1 MPRVYRQQYTRPIP
15 EGAERVTLT
24 VKKEGQEVKVP
35 AVRFKGG
42 DGKTVTAPIV
52 QKGKTA
58 GTHFRV
64 ASPTWYGR
72 VNGVPVPLCPNKA
85 ASEVMLAEKIKEA
98 CQGAAGMRDPFKNAK
113 ERPLAEHLADFAA
126 HLRAKGDTE
135 RHVGQVAACC
145 EALFEGAGFARP
157 ADLELSRATAW
168 LTSLRAGKPVAELPA
183 EKQEWTPGEAAK
195 LLGVVRRVVSAAV
208 ARHGLPT
215 NGKDGKARRLPR
227 ATVQALLDRAARGAA
242 PETVNHYVA
251 AVRSFCR
258 WMVKPARRLPFNP
271 LDGLAMLNVRTDR
284 RHDRREL
291 AAEEIRRLLAAARS
305 SGRSWRGLDG
315 NARYHL
321 YAMACGTGFRAGA
334 LASLTP
340 ECFDLS
346 GDRPTVTLA
355 ARFNKSRKT
364 KVQPLPPD
372 VAGLLRAY
380 LDGKLAGQPVWPG
393 AWASEKGG
401 AAMIRIDLEAAG
413 IPYVVDGPE
422 GPCTPTS
429 TRCATA
435 T

>member
-1 MPRVYRQQYTRPIP
+1 
-15 EGAERVTLT
+15 
-24 VKKEGQEVKVP
+24 
-35 AVRFKGG
+35 
-42 DGKTVTAPIV
+42 
-52 QKGKTA
+52 
-58 GTHFRV
+58 
-64 ASPTWYGR
+64 
-72 VNGVPVPLCPNKA
+72 
-85 ASEVMLAEKIKEA
+85 
-98 CQGAAGMRDPFKNAK
+98 
-113 ERPLAEHLADFAA
+113 
-126 HLRAKGDTE
+126 LRAKGDTE
-135 RHVGQVAACC
+135 RHVGQVVACC
-145 EALFEGAGFARP
+145 EALFEGAQFACP

-168 LTSLRAGKPVAELPA
+168 LSSLRADKPVAELPA
-183 EKQEWTPGEAAK
+183 DQQEWTPGEAAK

-215 NGKDGKARRLPR
+215 NRKDGKARRLPR

-291 AAEEIRRLLAAARS
+291 AAEELRRLLAAARS

-321 YAMACGTGFRAGA
+321 YATACGTGFRAGA

-364 KVQPLPPD
+364 KVQHLPPD

-380 LDGKLAGQPVWPG
+380 LDGKPAGQPVWPG

-401 AAMIRIDLEAAG
+401 AAMLRIDLEAAD

-422 GPCTPTS
+422 GPLYADFHALRHSYLTLGAAPASTCARSRSWLATARRSSPPGTPTS
-429 TRCATA
+429 ACTTRPARSRSCPPSCPPCRRAAPSVCKPPAPMARHRMRQGAEALTRCLHRRAMERAGKRWRLRVQGRKRFQSLRSATPCA
-435 T
+435 ARRLMEAKGM